1 MSLIRL
7 ATQRPVRRST
17 KETQLSVKTARHAIA
32 EMSDQSE
39 ASLGELVL
47 RASQFQ
53 ELLSIAYVVRAVMK
67 KADNGSVSQTD
78 LDRLTPPKIKGVSN
92 SGTLQ
97 AFEYIRDT
105 LIDTRQMVTSLYNEA
120 RDTSIKLTRLEQ
132 DVQEKSTTGV
142 ALARTF
148 ETKTLTMGSIA
159 DLLEEFEHS
168 EQDD

>member
-1 MSLIRL
+1 
-7 ATQRPVRRST
+7 
-17 KETQLSVKTARHAIA
+17 
-32 EMSDQSE
+32 
-39 ASLGELVL
+39 
-47 RASQFQ
+47 
-53 ELLSIAYVVRAVMK
+53 MK

>member
-1 MSLIRL
+1 
-7 ATQRPVRRST
+7 
-17 KETQLSVKTARHAIA
+17 
-32 EMSDQSE
+32 MSDQSE

-120 RDTSIKLTRLEQ
+120 KDTSIKLTRLEQ